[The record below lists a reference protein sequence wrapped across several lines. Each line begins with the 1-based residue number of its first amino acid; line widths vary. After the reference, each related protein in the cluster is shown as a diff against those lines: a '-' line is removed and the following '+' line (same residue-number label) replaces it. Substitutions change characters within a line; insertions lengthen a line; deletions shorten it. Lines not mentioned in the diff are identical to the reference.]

1 MVKVPDLA
9 MSLPTSLGTLDGSA
23 IAGPPKGHKNKG
35 MTAMTTANKPRP
47 TLTPGETR
55 AYPVLPLR
63 DIVVFPH
70 MIVPL
75 FVGREKSIKALE
87 EVMRSDTFIL
97 LATQKNA
104 SDDDPA
110 TGDIYEVGTLASVL
124 QLLKLPDGTVKVLV
138 EGAQRAK
145 VLKYTDRS
153 EYFEADAVV
162 LDDNLGERVEAEALA
177 RSVVNE
183 FENYVK
189 LNKKVS
195 PEVVGVVQ
203 QIDDHAKLADTVG
216 SHLQVKIADK
226 QALLETVSVPERL
239 EKVLGLMES
248 EISVLQVEKRIR
260 TRVKRQMEKTQR
272 EYYLNEQMKA
282 IQKELGDEDGKDEL
296 AELDDKIKKTKL
308 SKEAREKAQHEL
320 KKLRQMSPM
329 SAEAT
334 VVRNY
339 LDWLLSIPWQK
350 KTKVKKDLKL
360 AQEILDADHYGLE
373 KVKDRI
379 IEYLAVQQRANK
391 LTGPIL
397 CLVGPPGVGKTSLGK
412 SIAKATGREFVRV
425 SLGGVRDEAE
435 IRGHRRTYIGSMPGK
450 IIQSMRKAK
459 SSNPLFL
466 LDEIDKMGAD
476 FRGDPSSALLEVLD
490 PEQNATFNDH
500 YLEVDYDLSSVMFVT
515 TANTL
520 NIPPPLMDRMEIIRI
535 AGYTEDEKLQIARR
549 HLIPAAISKHGLNA
563 NEWTIDDDALLT
575 VIRRYTRE
583 AGVRNLEREIST
595 LVRKAVKELTLS
607 KKKAVHVAEKDLGD
621 YLGVPKY
628 RFGEMESED
637 QVGVVTGLAWTD
649 VGGELLTI
657 EGTSMPGKGRMTVTG
672 NLRDVMKES
681 ISAAA
686 SYVRSRAIAFGI
698 EPPLF
703 DRRDIHVHVPEGATP
718 KDGPSAGVAMVTAI
732 VSVMTGIPVRRD
744 VAMTGEITLRG
755 RVLPI
760 GGLKEKLLA
769 ALRGGIKTVLIP
781 EENAKDL
788 ADIAQNVKS
797 NLEIVPV
804 SRMDEVLAR
813 ALVRKPEPIQ
823 WEEPPAK
830 SAAEKAA
837 DEEASALTAH

>member
-1 MVKVPDLA
+1 M
-9 MSLPTSLGTLDGSA
+9 TSA
-23 IAGPPKGHKNKG
+23 
-35 MTAMTTANKPRP
+35 KPRP
-47 TLTPGETR
+47 PLIPGDIR

-97 LATQKNA
+97 LATQRNA

-110 TGDIYEVGTLASVL
+110 TDSIYETGTLASVL

-138 EGAQRAK
+138 EGAARARVK
-145 VLKYTDRS
+145 GYTDRAD
-153 EYFEADAVV
+153 YFEAKAVV
-162 LDDNLGERVEAEALA
+162 LADDGGEQVEAEALA

-203 QIDDHAKLADTVG
+203 QIEDYAKLADTVA
-216 SHLQVKIADK
+216 SHLAVKIPDK
-226 QALLETVSVPERL
+226 QGILETPSVTERL

-282 IQKELGDEDGKDEL
+282 IQKELGDEEGKDEL
-296 AELDDKIKKTKL
+296 AEIEDKIKRTKL
-308 SKEAREKAQHEL
+308 SKEAREKATHEL

-339 LDWLLSIPWQK
+339 LDWLLSIPWNK

-360 AQEILDADHYGLE
+360 AQEILDNDHFGLE
-373 KVKDRI
+373 KVKERI
-379 IEYLAVQQRANK
+379 VEYLAVQQRANK

-412 SIAKATGREFVRV
+412 SIARATGRDFVRV

-450 IIQSMRKAK
+450 VIQSMRKAK

-466 LDEIDKMGAD
+466 LDEVDKMGSD

-490 PEQNATFNDH
+490 PEQNSTFNDH
-500 YLEVDYDLSSVMFVT
+500 YLEVDYDLSNVMFIT

-535 AGYTEDEKLQIARR
+535 AGYTEDEKVEIARK
-549 HLIPAAISKHGLNA
+549 HLIPHAIVKHGLDPK
-563 NEWTIDDDALLT
+563 EWAIDDEALLLL
-575 VIRRYTRE
+575 IRRYTRE
-583 AGVRNLEREIST
+583 AGVRNLERELST
-595 LVRKAVKELTLS
+595 LIRKAVKELTLT
-607 KKKAVHVAEKDLGD
+607 KKKSVLVDAKSVSD
-621 YLGVPKY
+621 YIGVPKY
-628 RFGEMESED
+628 RYGEVEDED

-657 EGTSMPGKGRMTVTG
+657 EAAMMPGKGKMAVTG

-686 SYVRSRAIAFGI
+686 SYVRMRAVAFGI
-698 EPPLF
+698 EPPRF
-703 DRRDIHVHVPEGATP
+703 DKKDIHVHVPEGNTP

-769 ALRGGIKTVLIP
+769 ASRGGIKTVLIP

-788 ADIAQNVKS
+788 VEINDSIKKGLDI
-797 NLEIVPV
+797 IPV
-804 SRMDEVLAR
+804 SRMDEVLAK
-813 ALVRKPEPIQ
+813 ALVRQPKPIE
-823 WEEPPAK
+823 WDE
-830 SAAEKAA
+830 EKAKPTETSVA
-837 DEEASALTAH
+837 TEPAVEEDSSTLTAH